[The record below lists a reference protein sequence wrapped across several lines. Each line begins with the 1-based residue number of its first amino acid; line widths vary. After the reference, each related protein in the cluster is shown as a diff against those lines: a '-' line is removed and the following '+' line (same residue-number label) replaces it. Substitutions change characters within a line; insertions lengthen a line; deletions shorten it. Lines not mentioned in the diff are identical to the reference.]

1 MANETL
7 SNGAIPS
14 DDSADNE
21 NIFEDKNNDF
31 FHRGK
36 VSNYRKEVVS
46 HTSGEISVSGVRSL
60 PSGHIEGGGGGG
72 SISTTHYHT
81 VYFDIGNKSFAWSG
95 NNPLSDGDEVALCS
109 TPMTNGYNQV
119 ECLKNITKGLFFKK
133 NYREDDAYIACGK
146 KIEWA
151 MLPGLLCL
159 FCVGW
164 LMTNSAIIT
173 GFLPIIFSIVG
184 YFMLSKVVPKRSHR
198 VIIML
203 VALVALVALF
213 FVMVSLQVSNVG
225 FIWLS
230 ALGVVLGI
238 LGLEVISIMK
248 ARREIIN
255 SVKIINNAVLECK

>member
-7 SNGAIPS
+7 S

-21 NIFEDKNNDF
+21 NIFEDKNNAF

-81 VYFDIGNKSFAWSG
+81 MYFDIGNKSFAWSG
-95 NNPLSDGDEVALCS
+95 NNPISDGDEVALCS
-109 TPMTNGYNQV
+109 TPMANGYNQV

-133 NYREDDAYIACGK
+133 NYREDDAYIAYGK
-146 KIEWA
+146 KIPLFGIA
-151 MLPGLLCL
+151 GLLCL
-159 FCVGW
+159 GCVF
-164 LMTNSAIIT
+164 MFIVK
-173 GFLPIIFSIVG
+173 GFVIESLLPIIFSIVG
-184 YFMLSKVVPKRSHR
+184 YFMLSKVPK
-198 VIIML
+198 VVTLLPIVL
-203 VALVALVALF
+203 VALIALPFIVDFSDIGDTITTIWF
-213 FVMVSLQVSNVG
+213 FT
-225 FIWLS
+225 LS
-230 ALGVVLGI
+230 TVLGI
-238 LGLEVISIMK
+238 LGLQVISIIK

-255 SVKIINNAVLECK
+255 SVKIINNAVLECE